1 MPVVKKIYNACKE
14 SFKPNVP
21 VSEEAIEKVRAI
33 LDELKPANVGLEQEA
48 QLTLKGKAS
57 ANGSNKKG
65 RNGSQEYPPLIKYLH
80 IHECESFSIGIFCMP
95 PSSVIPLHNHPGMTV
110 LSKLIYGSLHVKSYD
125 WLDLPGSADP
135 TQARPAKLVRDCEM
149 TAPCGT
155 TVLYPTRGGNIH
167 CFRAI
172 TPCAIFDILAPPYS
186 SEDGRHCS
194 YFRKSARKDL
204 PDGVDQLEEAD
215 SNGVVWLEEIQPPEN
230 FKVVRG
236 DYKGPV
242 VKKA

>member
-14 SFKPNVP
+14 AFKPNVP

-48 QLTLKGKAS
+48 QLTLKGKMS

-65 RNGSQEYPPLIKYLH
+65 RNGSQECPPLIKYLH
-80 IHECESFSIGIFCMP
+80 IHECECFSIGIFCMP
-95 PSSVIPLHNHPGMTV
+95 PSSVIPLHNHPRMTV

-135 TQARPAKLVRDCEM
+135 TQDRV
-149 TAPCGT
+149 G
-155 TVLYPTRGGNIH
+155 
-167 CFRAI
+167 
-172 TPCAIFDILAPPYS
+172 
-186 SEDGRHCS
+186 
-194 YFRKSARKDL
+194 
-204 PDGVDQLEEAD
+204 QLEEVD

-230 FKVVRG
+230 FVVVRG